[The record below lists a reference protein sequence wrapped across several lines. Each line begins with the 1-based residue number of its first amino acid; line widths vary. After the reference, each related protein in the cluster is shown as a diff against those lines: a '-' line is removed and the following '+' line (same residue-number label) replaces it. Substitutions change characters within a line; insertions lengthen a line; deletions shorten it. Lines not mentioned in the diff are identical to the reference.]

1 MLTGVEQM
9 IRQELINNTKS
20 LVVTNDMGHAG
31 PLFIFADEIRCME
44 AFDNCLRFISQNLT
58 INQDSSF
65 KSMFLTQEETT
76 DTWTLLMEN
85 EHLRE
90 NSKTKLMGLM
100 MKNNIEEF
108 REFNS
113 QQMKEMISISDQLI
127 NYKKRCNCN

>member
-100 MKNNIEEF
+100 MKNKLEKFEKEEL
-108 REFNS
+108 
-113 QQMKEMISISDQLI
+113 ISISDQLI
-127 NYKKRCNCN
+127 NYKKRCDCN

>member
-100 MKNNIEEF
+100 MKNKLEKFRGFNNEKEEL
-108 REFNS
+108 
-113 QQMKEMISISDQLI
+113 ISISDQLI
-127 NYKKRCNCN
+127 NYKKRCDCN

>member
-58 INQDSSF
+58 INQDSIF
-65 KSMFLTQEETT
+65 KRMFLTQEETT

-100 MKNNIEEF
+100 MKNKLENFRGFNNEKEEL
-108 REFNS
+108 
-113 QQMKEMISISDQLI
+113 ISISDQLI
-127 NYKKRCNCN
+127 NYKKRCDCN

>member
-100 MKNNIEEF
+100 MKNKLKKFEKEEL
-108 REFNS
+108 
-113 QQMKEMISISDQLI
+113 ISISDQLI
-127 NYKKRCNCN
+127 NYKKRCDCN